1 MLKQRIITA
10 LVLLPVMLG
19 MLFWASDALWAAFSA
34 LAALLALWEYARMAG
49 IAETARTPYLAGTAV
64 FMLLAA
70 AGYWTLPAVGWVAV
84 LAFWIIAM
92 PLWLKN
98 KWKLRGGWPAFATG
112 WMLVLPFWFALT
124 ALRAD
129 IGALPLLGVMGVV
142 WIADTA
148 AYFSGKVFG
157 KRKLAPAISPGK
169 SWEGVAGGL
178 LAVLVYLACWFGFNL
193 TTLAVGVVLTA
204 ASVCGDLLESWFKR
218 AAGVKDSGSLLPGH
232 GGVFDRID
240 GLIAALSVF
249 AAVYFLF

>member
-1 MLKQRIITA
+1 
-10 LVLLPVMLG
+10 
-19 MLFWASDALWAAFSA
+19 
-34 LAALLALWEYARMAG
+34 
-49 IAETARTPYLAGTAV
+49 
-64 FMLLAA
+64 
-70 AGYWTLPAVGWVAV
+70 
-84 LAFWIIAM
+84 
-92 PLWLKN
+92 
-98 KWKLRGGWPAFATG
+98 
-112 WMLVLPFWFALT
+112 VLPFWSALA

-129 IGALPLLGVMGVV
+129 IGALPLLGIMGVV

-148 AYFSGKVFG
+148 AYFSGKAFG
-157 KRKLAPAISPGK
+157 KRRLAPAISPGK